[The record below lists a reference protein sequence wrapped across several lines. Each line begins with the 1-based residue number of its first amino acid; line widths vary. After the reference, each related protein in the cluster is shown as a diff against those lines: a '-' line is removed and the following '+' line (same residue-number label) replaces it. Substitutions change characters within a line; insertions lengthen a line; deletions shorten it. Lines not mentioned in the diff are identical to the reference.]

1 LNEEETMEHGEL
13 KPILE
18 SIIFVSPSPVKLETL
33 VEILPESNREMI
45 LEGLHRIEEEYEAT
59 SRGVELVEVA
69 GGYQFR
75 TKPVWAEWVA
85 RLKKAKTVKFSQSAL
100 ETLAII
106 AYRQPVIR
114 PQIEE
119 IRGVDC
125 GWVLRS
131 LMEKGLVKI
140 LGRKDLPG
148 RPIIYGTTK
157 GFLELFNLNSLAD
170 LPSLKEIQPPGVLE
184 ELPIPRVL
192 EDVSD
197 SQTLDEVPAPGP
209 SEEVLEDD
217 AQAADRVEGEEE
229 TKAVTASRLRP
240 GTEVKTEVA
249 GEDDACKA
257 DITASPLAPS
267 LVRA

>member
-1 LNEEETMEHGEL
+1 MEHGEL

-45 LEGLHRIEEEYEAT
+45 LEGLHRIEEEYEDT

-170 LPSLKEIQPPGVLE
+170 LPSLKEIQPSGVLE
-184 ELPIPRVL
+184 SVPAPQLL

-197 SQTLDEVPAPGP
+197 SQTLEEVPAPGP

-249 GEDDACKA
+249 GEEDACKA
-257 DITASPLAPS
+257 DITAPPLAPS

>member
-1 LNEEETMEHGEL
+1 MEHGEI

-18 SIIFVSPSPVKLETL
+18 SVIFVSPSPVKLETL
-33 VEILPESNREMI
+33 VEILPESNRELI
-45 LEGLHRIEEEYEAT
+45 LEQLQRIKEEYEDP
-59 SRGVELVEVA
+59 SRGVELAEVA

-75 TKPVWAEWVA
+75 TKSMWAEWVA

-125 GWVLRS
+125 GWILRS

-140 LGRKDLPG
+140 MGRKDLPG

-184 ELPIPRVL
+184 EVPIPQVL
-192 EDVSD
+192 ESVPAP
-197 SQTLDEVPAPGP
+197 QILEEVPAPQI
-209 SEEVLEDD
+209 LEDG
-217 AQAADRVEGEEE
+217 AMPQVLVGVPEGNIQTEDRAEGEEATRAE
-229 TKAVTASRLRP
+229 TGLGA
-240 GTEVKTEVA
+240 EIKTETTP
-249 GEDDACKA
+249 EP
-257 DITASPLAPS
+257 SPS
-267 LVRA
+267 QVRL

>member
-1 LNEEETMEHGEL
+1 MEHGEL

-170 LPSLKEIQPPGVLE
+170 LPSLKEIQPSGVLE
-184 ELPIPRVL
+184 SVPAPQLL

-197 SQTLDEVPAPGP
+197 SQTLEEVPAPGP

-217 AQAADRVEGEEE
+217 AQAADRVEGEEK

>member
-1 LNEEETMEHGEL
+1 
-13 KPILE
+13 
-18 SIIFVSPSPVKLETL
+18 
-33 VEILPESNREMI
+33 
-45 LEGLHRIEEEYEAT
+45 
-59 SRGVELVEVA
+59 
-69 GGYQFR
+69 
-75 TKPVWAEWVA
+75 VA

-148 RPIIYGTTK
+148 RPIIYGTTR

-184 ELPIPRVL
+184 EVPILQGVLEEVPIPQVLEPLPAPRIL

-197 SQTLDEVPAPGP
+197 SQTLEEIPVPGP

-217 AQAADRVEGEEE
+217 AQAADRVESEEG
-229 TKAVTASRLRP
+229 TKAVTAFGP
-240 GTEVKTEVA
+240 EVKTEVA
-249 GEDDACKA
+249 GEEDACKA
-257 DITASPLAPS
+257 DITAPPLAPS